1 MDHLAEMHELPVP
14 AQDPS
19 GRFQYLSVILVLCFW
34 FGLIDWQLLLFGL
47 LILYINLS
55 PVVVHSPEF
64 DITVAVPSGKY
75 IPKEVTTRTDAPRD
89 IRQRP
94 VLALEQGPNKSLAM
108 VPCQRPA
115 LQGQS
120 TTRSK
125 VPEHAS
131 SSKKQMAV
139 VLRPRNAVSKVQDSY
154 RNTASLKLLGKV
166 EVVSSSIMGQAGQVT
181 AATDENRL
189 ENADDD
195 QRAPVGS
202 QSVEEPT
209 GVQKPI
215 EAEEKIVLQLEPDTF
230 EKPTD
235 GHTVPE
241 EGAGSAPTETTA
253 KQIGSAGVVSA
264 SKDQS
269 TTTSIVRD
277 SGRARNSRIRRLA
290 KPCVA
295 RSRTPGLER
304 SVLGRV
310 RSLRLKMMAKRAKTV
325 QRLANQ
331 QGVADGIVDV
341 DGGMT
346 GLEVVEQAEVQIRGR
361 VSVGAQT
368 SQQTGT
374 GSAVDRLEVGES
386 MEVSPS
392 QHVAE
397 DSVVDVD
404 QAMTD
409 PEVEEKDEDGDVKL
423 VDADTAE
430 SQEAEQF
437 DEVMIGSD
445 VEAEM
450 EVDDEAADSVGE
462 PMDLEEDNPQLEAK
476 EAGIPDPMHIE
487 PQYNLGMVDKEKL
500 QDKIRREKAE
510 IALRQTSTNGANS
523 GEMGSASGGA
533 LAQSSQQHAAPVSTP
548 PTGNAATSIL
558 QGVAQNLTSTNSA
571 ADLRSARL
579 GKRPESRPIS
589 ERVAGPSPSPGRLVT
604 ENRGKRESTQSI
616 LPLVLAPPSTSSSEK
631 QVTEDGD
638 TSESVQS
645 ITTPASTSPSTASST
660 PPTSR
665 NVASSKGPSKPAGVK
680 TEESASKEQNCK
692 RGCNFLRDSSNDEK
706 LGDEAEKPKAIQ
718 GDQSMPGSAS
728 PKVSPPRRIL
738 AKPVRRMR
746 KVQTADAKVSE
757 AEDDRKMSASRTA
770 PAPQPTEDAPAE
782 SSKKA
787 RSGPTDDGAS
797 DQEVAPLNDIP
808 DDRGQLE
815 YTSQVLEVAAA
826 KWDEEGHSDADDD
839 DDD

>member
-1 MDHLAEMHELPVP
+1 M
-14 AQDPS
+14 
-19 GRFQYLSVILVLCFW
+19 
-34 FGLIDWQLLLFGL
+34 
-47 LILYINLS
+47 
-55 PVVVHSPEF
+55 VVHLPEF

-75 IPKEVTTRTDAPRD
+75 ITKEVTTRTDAPRG
-89 IRQRP
+89 IRQHP
-94 VLALEQGPNKSLAM
+94 VLALEQGPNESLAI

-125 VPEHAS
+125 VPEHGS

-139 VLRPRNAVSKVQDSY
+139 VLRPRNAVSKVQKSY
-154 RNTASLKLLGKV
+154 RNTAALKLLGKV

-189 ENADDD
+189 ENANDD

-202 QSVEEPT
+202 QSVEEHT
-209 GVQKPI
+209 GVQTPI
-215 EAEEKIVLQLEPDTF
+215 EAEKKIVLQLEPDTF

-264 SKDQS
+264 SKDQF

-277 SGRARNSRIRRLA
+277 PGRARNARTRRLA

-341 DGGMT
+341 DGDMT
-346 GLEVVEQAEVQIRGR
+346 GLEVVEQAEVHIRGR

-430 SQEAEQF
+430 SQEADQV

-450 EVDDEAADSVGE
+450 EVDDETADSVGE
-462 PMDLEEDNPQLEAK
+462 PMELEEDNPQLEAK

-487 PQYNLGMVDKEKL
+487 PQYNLGMVDEEKL

-510 IALRQTSTNGANS
+510 IALRQTSTNEANS
-523 GEMGSASGGA
+523 GEMGSGSGGA

-548 PTGNAATSIL
+548 PIGNAATSML

-579 GKRPESRPIS
+579 GKRPESRPIP

-604 ENRGKRESTQSI
+604 ENRGKTESTQSI

-631 QVTEDGD
+631 QMTEDGD
-638 TSESVQS
+638 TSESAQS
-645 ITTPASTSPSTASST
+645 ITTPASTSPSTTSST
-660 PPTSR
+660 TPTSPLPG
-665 NVASSKGPSKPAGVK
+665 NLASNNGSLKPAGVK
-680 TEESASKEQNCK
+680 TEESAPKKQNCK
-692 RGCNFLRDSSNDEK
+692 RGCNFVCDSSNDEK
-706 LGDEAEKPKAIQ
+706 LGDEAEKPKEIQ
-718 GDQSMPGSAS
+718 GDQTMPGSAS

-738 AKPVRRMR
+738 AKPVRRVR
-746 KVQTADAKVSE
+746 KVQTPDAKVSE
-757 AEDDRKMSASRTA
+757 VEDDRKMSASRTA
-770 PAPQPTEDAPAE
+770 PAPQPTEDSPAE

-787 RSGPTDDGAS
+787 RNGPKDDVAS

-808 DDRGQLE
+808 DDRGRKFLSPKQPKSFQMFFIILDRRTPTLPLFVFLGFTSCDLSVRIE
-815 YTSQVLEVAAA
+815 NANTENRRAGVHVAGPRSGRSQV
-826 KWDEEGHSDADDD
+826 G
-839 DDD
+839 

>member
-1 MDHLAEMHELPVP
+1 M
-14 AQDPS
+14 
-19 GRFQYLSVILVLCFW
+19 
-34 FGLIDWQLLLFGL
+34 
-47 LILYINLS
+47 
-55 PVVVHSPEF
+55 VVHSPEF

-75 IPKEVTTRTDAPRD
+75 IPKEISTPTDAPQG

-94 VLALEQGPNKSLAM
+94 VLALEQGSYEALAT

-115 LQGQS
+115 LQGQHIN
-120 TTRSK
+120 RSK
-125 VPEHAS
+125 VLERAARPKRQLAT
-131 SSKKQMAV
+131 
-139 VLRPRNAVSKVQDSY
+139 VLRPQNAVSKVQERY
-154 RNTASLKLLGKV
+154 RHAAALKLLRKV
-166 EVVSSSIMGQAGQVT
+166 EVVPSSIMEQEGQAT
-181 AATDENRL
+181 AATDEDGL
-189 ENADDD
+189 ESANGD

-264 SKDQS
+264 GKDQF

-277 SGRARNSRIRRLA
+277 PGRARNARTRRLA

-346 GLEVVEQAEVQIRGR
+346 GLEVEQAEVHIRGR

-368 SQQTGT
+368 NQQTGT

-392 QHVAE
+392 QYVAE

-404 QAMTD
+404 QPMTD

-423 VDADTAE
+423 VDADTVE
-430 SQEAEQF
+430 SQEAEQV

-450 EVDDEAADSVGE
+450 EVDDETADSVGE
-462 PMDLEEDNPQLEAK
+462 PMELEEDNPQLEAK

-510 IALRQTSTNGANS
+510 IALRQTSTNEANS
-523 GEMGSASGGA
+523 GEMGSGSGGA

-548 PTGNAATSIL
+548 PTGNPATSML

-604 ENRGKRESTQSI
+604 ENRGKTESTQSI
-616 LPLVLAPPSTSSSEK
+616 LPLVLAPPSTSTSSSEK
-631 QVTEDGD
+631 QMTEDGD
-638 TSESVQS
+638 TSESAQS
-645 ITTPASTSPSTASST
+645 IATPASTSPSTASST

-665 NVASSKGPSKPAGVK
+665 NVASSQGPSKPAGVK
-680 TEESASKEQNCK
+680 TEESASKEQNSK

-706 LGDEAEKPKAIQ
+706 LGDEAEKPQAIQ
-718 GDQSMPGSAS
+718 GDQIKPVSGS

-770 PAPQPTEDAPAE
+770 PAPQPTEDSPAE

-787 RSGPTDDGAS
+787 RNGPKDDVAS

-808 DDRGQLE
+808 DDRGRKFLSPKQP
-815 YTSQVLEVAAA
+815 TPFPCFS
-826 KWDEEGHSDADDD
+826 
-839 DDD
+839 